1 MNNPYLSI
9 RNFAAVALLL
19 FGSMT
24 IALAADPGPGK
35 VTSVNQSAHTFKAQW
50 IVNAKRRHTTAGHDT
65 GSIEKTF
72 KTTDKTVYVVGTGK
86 GSWANVTKGAS
97 VKILAAHNEG
107 SDRVVDKLEIGS

>member
-1 MNNPYLSI
+1 MSNPYFSI
-9 RNFAAVALLL
+9 RNLAVVALLL
-19 FGSMT
+19 FVSMT
-24 IALAADPGPGK
+24 ISRAADPGPGK
-35 VTSVNQSAHTFKAQW
+35 VTGVNQSAHTFKAQW
-50 IVNAKRRHTTAGHDT
+50 IVNAKRQHTTAGHST